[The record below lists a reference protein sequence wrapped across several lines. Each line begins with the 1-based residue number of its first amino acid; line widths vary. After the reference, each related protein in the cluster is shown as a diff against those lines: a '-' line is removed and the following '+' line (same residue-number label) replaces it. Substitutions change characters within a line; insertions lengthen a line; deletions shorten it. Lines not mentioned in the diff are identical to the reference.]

1 MITTFEFGTP
11 AYDESVKLRDDILR
25 KPLKMVFYAEDLA
38 KEYNQTHIGYYDT
51 NGVMVGCLIL
61 QDYGDSNIKMR
72 QVAVAEKQQG
82 KGVGQKMV
90 AFSEVYARQN
100 GFTKMVLHARES
112 ACPFYDKLS
121 YDRVGEQFEEVNIPH
136 FKMEK
141 VL

>member
-1 MITTFEFGTP
+1 
-11 AYDESVKLRDDILR
+11 
-25 KPLKMVFYAEDLA
+25 
-38 KEYNQTHIGYYDT
+38 
-51 NGVMVGCLIL
+51 MVGCLIL